1 MGPSRGASLGYAQRW
16 PISILLFVLPGA
28 DVLEQRRLAL
38 EPGYD
43 SVPRTFVLEDTLFV
57 LGGHLAQSVQFPEN
71 HPLAIRYNADL

>member
-1 MGPSRGASLGYAQRW
+1 M
-16 PISILLFVLPGA
+16 
-28 DVLEQRRLAL
+28 EQRRLAL

-57 LGGHLAQSVQFPEN
+57 LGGHLAQSVPFPEN